1 MGADA
6 RAAAETD
13 DKKDKDDKFGEKNTT
28 SRRGALPSAAAKI
41 GDSAMP
47 AAASASPGQFA
58 SNATP
63 TGWWSISDRNPA
75 NSKMIRL
82 GPRTASSINAF
93 ISAIWGH
100 IEGWGIA
107 GRGMYW
113 RPVLQV
119 RVAPGGE
126 ERFADL
132 AALLDG
138 SGLTVKRR

>member
-1 MGADA
+1 ML
-6 RAAAETD
+6 
-13 DKKDKDDKFGEKNTT
+13 
-28 SRRGALPSAAAKI
+28 RRPVGGGFRPQSGRQQ
-41 GDSAMP
+41 GDSA
-47 AAASASPGQFA
+47 SARAPRRRS
-58 SNATP
+58 TP
-63 TGWWSISDRNPA
+63 
-75 NSKMIRL
+75 
-82 GPRTASSINAF
+82 F

-119 RVAPGGE
+119 WVAPGGE

-132 AALLDG
+132 SALLDG